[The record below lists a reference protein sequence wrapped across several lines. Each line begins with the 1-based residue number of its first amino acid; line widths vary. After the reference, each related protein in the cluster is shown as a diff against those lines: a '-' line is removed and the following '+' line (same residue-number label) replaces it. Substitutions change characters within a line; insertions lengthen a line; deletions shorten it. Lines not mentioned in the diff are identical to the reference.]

1 MRRAKA
7 SKLRWA
13 AAGALAAVITWGIPA
28 FADDE
33 ATATAEKGTPQIA
46 PVVPASDEDGWA
58 GLRADLLRRRELSS
72 RPLVKDR
79 GYPFRFNVEK
89 HGRKDRIDRIRGR
102 GRGHGK
108 ELETR
113 DVPLETRD
121 VPLETQPILIGY
133 RSTETNGQP
142 PAAPEPTTFA
152 LMGVGLASWI
162 LFSRRR
168 KG

>member
-13 AAGALAAVITWGIPA
+13 AAGALAAVITWGAPA

-33 ATATAEKGTPQIA
+33 ATATAEKGTPA
-46 PVVPASDEDGWA
+46 VTPVAPASDE
-58 GLRADLLRRRELSS
+58 
-72 RPLVKDR
+72 
-79 GYPFRFNVEK
+79 GYPVRFKVEK
-89 HGRKDRIDRIRGR
+89 RGPKDRIDRIR

-113 DVPLETRD
+113 DLPSD
-121 VPLETQPILIGY
+121 TQPILIGY
-133 RSTETNGQP
+133 RSTETKGQP

-152 LMGVGLASWI
+152 LMSVGLASWI
-162 LFSRRR
+162 LFNRRR
-168 KG
+168 KS